1 MPCQFYMG
9 FRPPPHPRAVSPV
22 EFVAPQYAKFNLP
35 DFLSS
40 ELYVSPVKRVKIL
53 H

>member
-1 MPCQFYMG
+1 MG
-9 FRPPPHPRAVSPV
+9 FRPPPPPPNPRAVSPV
-22 EFVAPQYAKFNLP
+22 EFVALQYAKFNLP
-35 DFLSS
+35 DFLS